1 LTEPWTAGQSRV
13 VMAAWHATVTHVS
26 ELAKAIEAR

>member
-1 LTEPWTAGQSRV
+1 VDRRQSRV
-13 VMAAWHATVTHVS
+13 VMAAWHATVAHVS